1 MQNKIKILPDTYN
14 FLRPKQTKKLAR
26 FGNKKDGGYII
37 DLTSVDKVN
46 HLISFGMADE
56 FSFEVDFLNHNNSN
70 TLQIYDHTVNH
81 KDYLSNILKTL
92 RRFITFR
99 KKFYQLA
106 EVVQKYYDFLK
117 FIYNKKVN
125 LFTLKITDIVKNKNE
140 IDLNGVFAKIDKS
153 INNFWY
159 EKLI

>member
-99 KKFYQLA
+99 APL
-106 EVVQKYYDFLK
+106 ESLTTRIKYLYNYKRFLSLK
-117 FIYNKKVN
+117 NVSYFKE
-125 LFTLKITDIVKNKNE
+125 KITFPIKNK
-140 IDLNGVFAKIDKS
+140 IDTDIDKA
-153 INNFWY
+153 F
-159 EKLI
+159 